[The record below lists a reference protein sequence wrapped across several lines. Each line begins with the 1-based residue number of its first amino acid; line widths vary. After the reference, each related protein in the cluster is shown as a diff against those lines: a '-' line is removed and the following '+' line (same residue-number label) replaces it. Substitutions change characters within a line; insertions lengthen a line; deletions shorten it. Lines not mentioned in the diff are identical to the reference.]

1 MIGTGTLL
9 IAVTLI
15 VAMVLTLG
23 LLLRLLKDAD
33 GL

>member
-1 MIGTGTLL
+1 MVGTGTVI
-9 IAVTLI
+9 IAITF
-15 VAMVLTLG
+15 VAVMILVLG

>member
-1 MIGTGTLL
+1 MVGTGTV
-9 IAVTLI
+9 IIGITFAVVMIL
-15 VAMVLTLG
+15 ALG